1 MKFLNKFNPST
12 RMKIIMTTKVQQEM
26 NFRNP
31 KQYNKVLEDMRNL
44 NQFNIVLQENTKF
57 LTKHLSRMKTQ

>member
-44 NQFNIVLQENTKF
+44 NQLNIVLQENTKY